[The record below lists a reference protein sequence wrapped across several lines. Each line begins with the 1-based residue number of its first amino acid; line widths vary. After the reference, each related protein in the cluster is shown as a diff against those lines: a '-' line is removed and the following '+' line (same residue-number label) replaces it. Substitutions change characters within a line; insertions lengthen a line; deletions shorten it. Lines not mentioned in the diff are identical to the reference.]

1 MPQKEETRLLL
12 DSMNR
17 LFEERS
23 TKDVIDR
30 AEAGAFPT
38 ELWRAV
44 AETGVPLAAVPE
56 SAGGIGAEWIDILPA
71 LRVAG
76 RHAAPIPLAET
87 MIAAWLAAEAG
98 LEAADG
104 PMSFG
109 PVRREDRL
117 SVERDGAGWRLSGTA
132 TRVPWGRQA
141 ERLVLLAEGPGGEM
155 AVALDGTNSV
165 AVTPGKNLA
174 GEPRDTLRF
183 EGVQVSGD
191 AVAPVKPG
199 VDRAEAYRRGAVAR
213 ALLMSG
219 AMERALE
226 IALAYVPERKQF
238 GRPISKFQAVQ
249 QNMAVLAGQVAAA
262 GAAADGGAEALAHPD
277 PELREL
283 LIAIAKTRCGAA
295 ATLAAELAHQVH
307 GAIGFT
313 QEYALQLSTRRLWS
327 WRDEFGADTEW
338 AAVIGR
344 IACARGADAL
354 WPTLTEA

>member
-1 MPQKEETRLLL
+1 MAQREETRLLL

-23 TKDVIDR
+23 TKEIVDR
-30 AEAGAFPT
+30 AEKGAFPA
-38 ELWRAV
+38 ELWKAV

-56 SAGGIGAEWIDILPA
+56 AAGGIGAEWGDILAA

-98 LEAADG
+98 LETTDG

-109 PVRREDRL
+109 PVRKEDRL
-117 SVERDGAGWRLSGTA
+117 MLERDGAGWRLSGTA
-132 TRVPWGRQA
+132 ARVPWGRQA
-141 ERLVLLAEGPGGEM
+141 EKLVLLAEGPGGEM
-155 AVALDGTNSV
+155 VVALDGTNS
-165 AVTPGKNLA
+165 AEVTPGKNLA

-183 EGVQVSGD
+183 EAVPVSG
-191 AVAPVKPG
+191 AAAAPAKAG
-199 VDRAEAYRRGAVAR
+199 VDRAEAYRRGALSR

-219 AMERALE
+219 AMERALD

-262 GAAADGGAEALAHPD
+262 GAAADGGAEALSHPD

-283 LIAIAKTRCGAA
+283 LIAVAKTRCGDA

-313 QEYALQLSTRRLWS
+313 QEYALQLFTRRLWS
-327 WRDEFGADTEW
+327 WRDEFGAEGEW

-344 IACARGADAL
+344 IVCARGAAAL
-354 WPTLTEA
+354 WPTLTQA